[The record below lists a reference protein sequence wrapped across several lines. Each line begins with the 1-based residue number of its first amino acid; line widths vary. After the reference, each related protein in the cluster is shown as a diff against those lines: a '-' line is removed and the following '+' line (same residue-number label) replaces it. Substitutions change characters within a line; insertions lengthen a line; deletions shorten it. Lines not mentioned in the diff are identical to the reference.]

1 MKPVRIFGNWY
12 EGFVLDNH
20 MEKSIFLGYDKNGK
34 EIFENTRMTLGEL
47 IYQYKYMQN
56 TQAMNKIMLMIE
68 PFLDRWKIKQK
79 IDLVIP
85 VPPSNKNRK
94 FQPVF
99 ELAKQIS
106 IYLEKD
112 CRCDILYKINNI
124 QAKDGYNITGTI
136 QQIKNVSTP
145 SNILIIDDL
154 ISSGKTLIETCKV
167 ISKDKNIKRIYCLIM
182 TKTKRR

>member
-34 EIFENTRMTLGEL
+34 EIFENTRTALGEL

-56 TQAMNKIMLMIE
+56 TQAMDKIMLMIK

-79 IDLVIP
+79 INLVIP
-85 VPPSNKNRK
+85 VPPSNKNRN

-106 IYLEKD
+106 SYLKKE
-112 CRCDILYKINNI
+112 CRCDILHKNNNA

-136 QQIKNVSTP
+136 QQIKKISNP
-145 SNILIIDDL
+145 SNILIVDDL
-154 ISSGKTLIETCKV
+154 ISSGKTLIETCK
-167 ISKDKNIKRIYCLIM
+167 IINKDKNIKRIYCLIM

>member
-34 EIFENTRMTLGEL
+34 EIFENTRTTLGEL

-85 VPPSNKNRK
+85 VPPSNKNRR

-124 QAKDGYNITGTI
+124 QAKDGYNITR
-136 QQIKNVSTP
+136 NYST
-145 SNILIIDDL
+145 
-154 ISSGKTLIETCKV
+154 
-167 ISKDKNIKRIYCLIM
+167 DKKGFCSI
-182 TKTKRR
+182 